1 MSSGAL
7 GTDSTDTAQD
17 CHVLSHR
24 VTLPTAFPFPFL
36 VLLKHSGERIVVNLQ
51 LLLVI
56 VVEMCVYVGW
66 GRFALGSLES
76 LAGTKRGKKYSYEFV
91 GFK

>member
-1 MSSGAL
+1 MAAL
-7 GTDSTDTAQD
+7 GTDCTDTAQD

-24 VTLPTAFPFPFL
+24 VTLPTALPFP
-36 VLLKHSGERIVVNLQ
+36 VLLKQSGERIVVNLQ

-66 GRFALGSLES
+66 GRFALGSLEN
-76 LAGTKRGKKYSYEFV
+76 LAGM
-91 GFK
+91 

>member
-1 MSSGAL
+1 MAAL
-7 GTDSTDTAQD
+7 STECTDTAQD

-24 VTLPTAFPFPFL
+24 VALPTALPFPVFL
-36 VLLKHSGERIVVNLQ
+36 KQSEEGIVVNSQ

-56 VVEMCVYVGW
+56 VVEMCVYTPW
-66 GRFALGSLES
+66 GTFASDSLEN
-76 LAGTKRGKKYSYEFV
+76 LAGMQRGKKHSYEFV